1 MTLRLLLDEIRSNI
15 KQICSKLNYPETK
28 FEVSE
33 ASRPEFG
40 DVSCNVAFLLA
51 KSLKKKP
58 FEVAKIISEEYQNN
72 TGKFVKQSAPHPSGY
87 VNFFVN
93 YAELNNAT
101 ISASSEKNYGMINIG
116 KNSKVV
122 VEHTSVNPNKALHI
136 GHVRNIIIGDSV
148 ARILKKA
155 HYDVRI
161 LNYVDD
167 SGLQVA
173 DIIVGFKY
181 GGFPAEPPK
190 DQKFDDY
197 CGDIVY
203 VKTTEKYET
212 EPKLVKYRTE
222 VLTQLEEGT
231 SETAKFANDITR
243 RVLAEQLKTCWR
255 LGATYDC
262 LNFESQIVHSNLWKI
277 VFEKIGRAHV

>member
-15 KQICSKLNYPETK
+15 QKTCSKLNYPETK
-28 FEVSE
+28 FEISE

-40 DVSCNVAFLLA
+40 DVSCNIAFLLA

-58 FEVAKIISEEYQNN
+58 FDIAKIVSEEYQKNS
-72 TGKFVKQSAPHPSGY
+72 GKFVKQSSPHPSGY
-87 VNFFVN
+87 VNFFAN
-93 YAELNNAT
+93 HPELNNAT
-101 ISASSEKNYGMINIG
+101 IAASVEKNYGIVNVG
-116 KNSKVV
+116 KKSKVI

-136 GHVRNIIIGDSV
+136 GHVRNIIIGDAV

-155 HYDVRI
+155 QYDVRI

-190 DQKFDDY
+190 DQKFDHY

-212 EPKLVKYRTE
+212 DTKLAEYRTA
-222 VLTQLEEGT
+222 VLKQLEEGT

-255 LGATYDC
+255 LGVTYDC
-262 LNFESQIVHSNLWKI
+262 LNFESQIVRSNLWKI
-277 VFEKIGRAHV
+277 EIG